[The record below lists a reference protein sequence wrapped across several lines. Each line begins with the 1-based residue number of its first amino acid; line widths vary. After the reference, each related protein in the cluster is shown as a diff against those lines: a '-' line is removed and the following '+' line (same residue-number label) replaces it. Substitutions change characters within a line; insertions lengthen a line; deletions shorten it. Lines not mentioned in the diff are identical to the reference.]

1 MPVYELKVL
10 SKRYNNM
17 FAPAR
22 FQYFL
27 AKQIIFFIILILIS
41 RDLLLFLEPFI
52 KKKKKHLR
60 NKLHIVLQKNNPQKY

>member
-1 MPVYELKVL
+1 
-10 SKRYNNM
+10 M

-52 KKKKKHLR
+52 KKKKKEKHVR
-60 NKLHIVLQKNNPQKY
+60 NKLYIVLQKNNPQKY

>member
-1 MPVYELKVL
+1 
-10 SKRYNNM
+10 M

-52 KKKKKHLR
+52 KKKEKRKTRKERALYCTPE
-60 NKLHIVLQKNNPQKY
+60 K